1 MPRLVVHG
9 KYHISQIVLL
19 YSCVY
24 SSYLLINLLIFLFF
38 IFLTELQVLQEYGL
52 GVSFLLF

>member
-1 MPRLVVHG
+1 MPRVVVHG
-9 KYHISQIVLL
+9 KDHISQIGLL